1 MTERTDAPTMILQQL
16 TNERRTDATQ
26 TAAAVAAASPVAVSS
41 TPAVVRAE
49 SGAPPSESAPAAAAA
64 ATSMHGDDDD
74 DDLSSDDAHD
84 GANGLHSRL
93 HARIAQTEAQVQQ
106 GQAHLAQ
113 LTSQEANADAAA
125 AAHAA
130 PMAMDPDDDDGANA
144 AAVPLAVR
152 LSALRTTDLHAHLL
166 LFPSHKNDATYF
178 ADDSVPPAERKTSF
192 ETAGPFEQYGCPVV
206 MNTPDQLIN
215 CEPEDDETNQYAAAL
230 LASAAAPRASPS
242 SSDAAAT
249 EQEVLGSLPS
259 FLFKSASAAAADAAE
274 DSEAAGAGEEG
285 NVVRP
290 GFIQCHK
297 CRKWRTMPLD
307 VDRGELDAEWTCD
320 QNTWEARYARCAA
333 PDEVFEDGEE
343 GMWPFM
349 PKRFLRYEAHEKFYK
364 QLIALLQLQQSTAAE
379 LAGGE
384 SDHASALEKFPY
396 IRRRPVDL
404 YLMYRSVLALGG
416 YDKVCASNQW
426 RTIQSCLHIADQ
438 HDSSQTLK
446 RVYRQLLLA
455 YEQRH
460 WQPPRGHSTTP
471 PLPSSSKSATRSTKP
486 AAPVV
491 ATIVDSSSRKRRQK
505 DSAAAASAAAAAA
518 GESDY
523 DDGESAR
530 KRARRQGSGLN
541 DVTDADEYGDG
552 GFDEDMSE
560 AEEKSERLVDAHGR
574 PLPPSL
580 PRPASGN
587 NPYAHMSASVPLP
600 SISGVSIG
608 VRNLRSTVES
618 KLRTLEDRVERRL
631 SRMENTLAKAIHDS
645 TAQIVA
651 AAHAQHRALQRMQQE
666 QQRRDELMAR
676 GLNMLIAERL
686 TAALP
691 KDLLGQ
697 IKASLARER
706 AEAEAEAAATKG
718 ASSSSAAAAPAAASA
733 ASPHARSASPVP
745 LLPAHTQASGVA
757 AASAA
762 SPSRS
767 TVPAA
772 SASPSALVL
781 SSPSVPAASASRSAG
796 AASSTKANESA
807 AAAVLLGSNGQQHP
821 KSDVAA
827 APTSPAS
834 ATAPVATPA
843 TAAATTPARS
853 RPRVKPTHYALI
865 TSLPGAPSAAAATA
879 AAPAAVATA
888 TTSSPS
894 RPASAPK
901 RSISPGSVNSGPP
914 DEGKMVDMSDEE

>member
-1 MTERTDAPTMILQQL
+1 MILQQL
-16 TNERRTDATQ
+16 TNDRRVGAPQPAAGDA
-26 TAAAVAAASPVAVSS
+26 AAASPVAISS
-41 TPAVVRAE
+41 APAVVKAE
-49 SGAPPSESAPAAAAA
+49 SAAPPSESAPHAA

-74 DDLSSDDAHD
+74 DDLSSEDAHD
-84 GANGLHSRL
+84 RTNGVHSRL
-93 HARIAQTEAQVQQ
+93 HARMAQSEAQLQQ

-113 LTSQEANADAAA
+113 LTSHEAHADAAA

-130 PMAMDPDDDDGANA
+130 PMAVDPDDDDVANA

-230 LASAAAPRASPS
+230 LASAAAPRASQG

-259 FLFKSASAAAADAAE
+259 FLFKSASAAAADAAD
-274 DSEAAGAGEEG
+274 DSEAAGAGEDG
-285 NVVRP
+285 NVVVRP

-307 VDRGELDAEWTCD
+307 MDRSEIDAEWTCD

-333 PDEVFEDGEE
+333 PDEVFEDGEDD
-343 GMWPFM
+343 GVKWPFM

-384 SDHASALEKFPY
+384 SDHASALEKYPY

-446 RVYRQLLLA
+446 RLYRQLLLA

-505 DSAAAASAAAAAA
+505 DSAAAASSSAAAAAA

-530 KRARRQGSGLN
+530 KRARRQVSGLN

-574 PLPPSL
+574 PLPLSL

-686 TAALP
+686 TATLP

-706 AEAEAEAAATKG
+706 AEAEAEAAAMKR
-718 ASSSSAAAAPAAASA
+718 ASAAAAAAAAATAPAAASA

-757 AASAA
+757 ASSAA

-767 TVPAA
+767 TVPVAA
-772 SASPSALVL
+772 STSPSALVL
-781 SSPSVPAASASRSAG
+781 SSPSVPAASTSRSAG
-796 AASSTKANESA
+796 AASSTKTNESA
-807 AAAVLLGSNGQQHP
+807 AAAFLPGSNGQQHP
-821 KSDVAA
+821 KPDVAA

-834 ATAPVATPA
+834 ATTPVATPA
-843 TAAATTPARS
+843 TTATTTPARS

-865 TSLPGAPSAAAATA
+865 TSLPGAPAAAASAPAAAATA
-879 AAPAAVATA
+879 APPSPAK
-888 TTSSPS
+888 
-894 RPASAPK
+894 PASATK
-901 RSISPGSVNSGPP
+901 RAVSPGSVNSGPP
-914 DEGKMVDMSDEE
+914 DEGKTVDMSDEE